1 MTSTTGTD
9 DRYTT
14 IGPDAASYERYA
26 ITETDEVG
34 VVLYD
39 RECEDAWIASDL
51 VFAVESMR

>member
-26 ITETDEVG
+26 ITETDEAG

-39 RECEDAWIASDL
+39 RECEDAWIGSDL